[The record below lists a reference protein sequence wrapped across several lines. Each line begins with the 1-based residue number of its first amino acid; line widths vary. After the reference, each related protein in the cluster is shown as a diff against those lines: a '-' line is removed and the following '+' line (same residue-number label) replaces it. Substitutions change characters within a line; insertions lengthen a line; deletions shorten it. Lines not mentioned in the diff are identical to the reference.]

1 MGNPYQTCLYDF
13 TESGKVSVLVV
24 SKVTKADG
32 TEGMPR
38 TSIINNVIEDSLFI
52 KILPLLPSSSPDF
65 EAQEVVNAIGVT
77 IQWRITKLDGDKSI
91 RVLNQKFQW
100 NFGTLQLPFSTGGLG
115 RTNNYIEDLTVGY
128 PGFGM
133 RDDWT
138 PIIPNS
144 QLIVLGRDEEW
155 KIETL
160 LKDNSRVYDMI
171 YVSIVWLLGM
181 GLLIGFL
188 NWREN
193 QEDKR
198 DHYNFIQMIR

>member
-1 MGNPYQTCLYDF
+1 M
-13 TESGKVSVLVV
+13 
-24 SKVTKADG
+24 
-32 TEGMPR
+32 
-38 TSIINNVIEDSLFI
+38 
-52 KILPLLPSSSPDF
+52 LPSSANDF
-65 EAQEVVNAIGVT
+65 ESQQVVSAVGVT
-77 IQWRITKLDGDKSI
+77 LQWRITKLDGDKSI
-91 RVLNQKFQW
+91 SVLNQKFQW
-100 NFGTLQLPFSTGGLG
+100 NHGTLQLPFSTTGLG
-115 RTNNYIEDLTVGY
+115 RTNNYIEDLNVGY
-128 PGFGM
+128 PAYGM
-133 RDDWT
+133 RYQWT

-144 QLIVLGRDEEW
+144 QLILLAQEEEEW

-171 YVSIVWLLGM
+171 YISILCLLGM